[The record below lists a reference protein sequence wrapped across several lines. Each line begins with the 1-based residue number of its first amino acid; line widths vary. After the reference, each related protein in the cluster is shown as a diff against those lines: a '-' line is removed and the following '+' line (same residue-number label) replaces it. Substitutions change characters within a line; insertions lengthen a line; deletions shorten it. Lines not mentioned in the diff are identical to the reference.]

1 MKNKKI
7 VSMLLGGMM
16 AVMSVMPA
24 MAEETMLIS
33 TLDSY
38 NIKVNEESLDLGSLT
53 PYEKNGNV
61 MIPLAK
67 VAEKLGFKVEWL
79 GDEECVKLDNGEV
92 YTKLHINED
101 NYYMASSTMIG
112 MSAPTSLGV
121 APEIKGDRT
130 YVPAKLF
137 TILYCNENAV
147 KVNGKDISISS
158 KEEIENVQIP
168 NPIVEYKN
176 IDEAKE
182 NLSFSVLI
190 PTELPEGY
198 IITRVSTIS
207 NEIFQVD
214 YSNGKNEITYR
225 MATGT
230 EDISGDYNVYD
241 FTEKVTFGDINA
253 KVMGNGD
260 SASKITWNK
269 DGNTFS
275 IYSQNGLTKADVE
288 ILVNGIN

>member
-1 MKNKKI
+1 MT
-7 VSMLLGGMM
+7 
-16 AVMSVMPA
+16 VMSVMSA

-79 GDEECVKLDNGEV
+79 GDEECVKLGNGEV

-137 TILYCNENAV
+137 TILQFI
-147 KVNGKDISISS
+147 KV
-158 KEEIENVQIP
+158 
-168 NPIVEYKN
+168 
-176 IDEAKE
+176 
-182 NLSFSVLI
+182 
-190 PTELPEGY
+190 
-198 IITRVSTIS
+198 
-207 NEIFQVD
+207 
-214 YSNGKNEITYR
+214 
-225 MATGT
+225 
-230 EDISGDYNVYD
+230 
-241 FTEKVTFGDINA
+241 
-253 KVMGNGD
+253 
-260 SASKITWNK
+260 
-269 DGNTFS
+269 
-275 IYSQNGLTKADVE
+275 
-288 ILVNGIN
+288 

>member
-241 FTEKVTFGDINA
+241 FTEKVTFGDVNA
-253 KVMGNGD
+253 KAMGNGD